1 MVVKLK
7 NGNVVDME
15 QLHKVQLVILDK
27 LDAVCKK
34 YGLNYFLAFGTL
46 IGAIRDDGFIPWDDD
61 IDVVMLYSDYERL
74 QKLPKSEWGKDFF
87 LQNRDTDP
95 EFAECYTKLRKN
107 GSTLISEET
116 KTKNM
121 NQGIYISIYPLI
133 SVPDGE
139 TAKKRQKRRSHI
151 NMLLTE
157 NKPCDNHGVI
167 VKGLSKLIL
176 NLISDSLKNKIIHRN
191 MKKITAYENSGAQEV
206 FAYAKSPS
214 LGLTVKKEYFQHAVP
229 HKFESRELLIPS
241 GYHDWLTL
249 RYGEYMEL
257 PPKEHRI
264 PKISD
269 YILVDTEKPF
279 THYKGSLYCTDN
291 ASSNKVSK
299 GNISLQKNS
308 IYPPPVKF
316 IEYIALLVIILTI
329 WQIAG
334 MTGRIN
340 PLTLPSL
347 ESTVTR
353 FIQLLSDGTLIYNI
367 GISISR
373 VLKGYAAASIIAI
386 TLGVFIGLSPHFKN
400 LTALIIQILKP
411 IPPIAW
417 IPLVILWFGIGEA
430 SKIFLI
436 FIGSFF
442 TILTNVVDGIR
453 QTDIKL
459 IELSKVMETPKL
471 KHIFR
476 VVIPSAAP
484 GIFTGL
490 RVGLGQSWMCV
501 VAAELVASST
511 GVGYMIMN
519 ARQFGQTDVVIAG
532 MLTIGI
538 IGKVMDSLLTVIEK
552 KVIRWM

>member
-46 IGAIRDDGFIPWDDD
+46 IGAIRNDGFIPWDDD
-61 IDVVMLYSDYERL
+61 IDVVMLYSDYKKL
-74 QKLPKSEWGKDFF
+74 QKLPKSEWGEDFF
-87 LQNRDTDP
+87 LQYKDTDP

-116 KTKNM
+116 KTKDI
-121 NQGIYISIYPLI
+121 NQGIYINIYPLI

-139 TAKKRQKRRSHI
+139 KEKKWQKRRSHM
-151 NMLLTE
+151 NMLLTA
-157 NKPCDNHGVI
+157 NKPCDNYGSI

-176 NLISDSLKNKIIHRN
+176 NMMSGSMKDWIIHRN

-257 PPKEHRI
+257 PPEEHRI
-264 PKISD
+264 PQISD

-279 THYKGSLYCTDN
+279 TYYKGSLYCTDN
-291 ASSNKVSK
+291 ASANKSAK
-299 GNISLQKNS
+299 GNESLQKKSTPAFVN
-308 IYPPPVKF
+308 F
-316 IEYIALLVIILTI
+316 IEYIALLVIILAI
-329 WQIAG
+329 WQIAE
-334 MTGRIN
+334 MTGRIS

-347 ESTVTR
+347 ESIVTR
-353 FIQLLSDGTLIYNI
+353 FIKLVSDGTLISSI

-373 VLKGYAAASIIAI
+373 VLKGYAVASIVSI
-386 TLGVFIGLSPHFKN
+386 TLGVFIGLSTHFKK

-417 IPLVILWFGIGEA
+417 IPLVILWFGIGEE
-430 SKIFLI
+430 SKVFLI

-459 IELSKVMETPKL
+459 IELSRVMETPKL

-484 GIFTGL
+484 SIFTGL

-519 ARQFGQTDVVIAG
+519 ARQFGQTDVVIVG

-538 IGKVMDSLLTVIEK
+538 IGKIMDSLLTVLEK